1 MGKLD
6 VTILRYLTKEDFRI
20 LTAIEMGMKN
30 HELVPG
36 VLVAAIAS
44 VKAGGIHKLLRELCK
59 HKLLSYERGKR
70 FDGYRL
76 TNSGYDYLALKS
88 LTLRGAISGFG
99 NQIGVGKESNIY
111 TVVDEEGKSLCLKLH
126 RLGRICFRNVRE
138 KRDYHGKRRNMSWL
152 YLSRI
157 SATREFA
164 YMKALYDRGFPVPK
178 PVDFNRHCVI
188 MELVNG
194 YPLTNVSEV
203 GNVETLYDD
212 LMNLIVRLGNC
223 GVIHSDFNEFNIM
236 ITDDQRPVLIDFPQ
250 MVSTSH
256 PNAEMYF
263 DRDVQGV
270 RELFRKKFGYESEDY
285 PRFSDLERDDEL
297 DREVLCSGYGFT
309 QEMEDDL
316 LKEYHEGNRSADS
329 EDEQSDTDEGDTNS
343 ERAAVSD
350 GEQEEHERPPLV
362 NEKELEECRRKLEEE
377 IKLSE
382 EKQSQT
388 GGSKKKEPNAA
399 IFSYLQSMS
408 GQGELEMPERNEDGE
423 IEPEN
428 MSIIK
433 EREEAEDYFPADPLE
448 LPHGDARD
456 NVESDEPE
464 SEPEDAKVDVNSR
477 QYRMAM
483 VRKLLD
489 DARSVR
495 SYSTTASTI
504 APSIVS
510 DRIKGDIQLREKK
523 ELKKRLVPKGEAS
536 AVRRMRKDNT
546 AVLKEYRGWEF

>member
-44 VKAGGIHKLLRELCK
+44 LKAGGIHKLLRELCK

-76 TNSGYDYLALKS
+76 TNLGYDYLALKS

-126 RLGRICFRNVRE
+126 RLGRVCFRNVRE
-138 KRDYHGKRRNMSWL
+138 KRDYHGKRRTMSWL

-164 YMKALYDRGFPVPK
+164 YMKALHERGFPVPE
-178 PVDFNRHCVI
+178 PIDFNRHCVI

-203 GNVETLYDD
+203 GNVEALYDD

-223 GVIHSDFNEFNIM
+223 GVIHGDFNEFNIM

-256 PNAEMYF
+256 LNAEMYF

-285 PRFSDLERDDEL
+285 PRFNDLERDDEL

-309 QEMEDDL
+309 QEMEEDL
-316 LKEYHEGNRSADS
+316 FKEYHEGNRPDNVD
-329 EDEQSDTDEGDTNS
+329 DEQTDTEEEDTDTGSTVAEVEAT
-343 ERAAVSD
+343 
-350 GEQEEHERPPLV
+350 EHEQPAV
-362 NEKELEECRRKLEEE
+362 DEKELEECRRKLEEE

-382 EKQSQT
+382 EKPQKDT
-388 GGSKKKEPNAA
+388 KKKEHNAA
-399 IFSYLQSMS
+399 ILSYLQSLS
-408 GQGELEMPERNEDGE
+408 GQGELEMPDSNEDGE
-423 IEPEN
+423 IEPAN
-428 MSIIK
+428 QSII
-433 EREEAEDYFPADPLE
+433 EQRQEEEDYFPAEPLE
-448 LPHGDARD
+448 QPNAAGRD
-456 NVESDEPE
+456 HVESDDPD
-464 SEPEDAKVDVNSR
+464 SEPEDATIDTNSR

-504 APSIVS
+504 APTIVS
-510 DRIKGDIQLREKK
+510 ERTKGDIQLREKK
-523 ELKKRLVPKGEAS
+523 DMKKRLVPKGEAS
-536 AVRRMRKDNT
+536 AVRRMRKDNN
-546 AVLKEYRGWEF
+546 AIMKEYRGWEF

>member
-6 VTILRYLTKEDFRI
+6 VAVLRYLSKEDFRI

-44 VKAGGIHKLLRELCK
+44 IKAGGVHKLLRELCK

-76 TNSGYDYLALKS
+76 TNMGYDYLALKS
-88 LTLRGAISGFG
+88 LTLREAITGFG

-111 TVVDEEGKSLCLKLH
+111 TVVDVEGTALCLKLH
-126 RLGRICFRNVRE
+126 RLGRVCFRNVRE
-138 KRDYHGKRRNMSWL
+138 KRDYHGKRHRMSWL

-178 PVDFNRHCVI
+178 PIDFNRHCVI
-188 MELVNG
+188 MELVDG

-203 GNVETLYDD
+203 GNVEGLYDD
-212 LMNLIVRLGNC
+212 LMNLVVRLGNC
-223 GVIHSDFNEFNIM
+223 GVIHGDFNEFNIM
-236 ITDDQRPVLIDFPQ
+236 ITTDQRPVLIDFPQ

-270 RELFRKKFGYESEDY
+270 RELFRKKFGYESEDF
-285 PRFSDLERDDEL
+285 PRFCDLERDDEL

-309 QEMEDDL
+309 QEMENDL
-316 LKEYHEGNRSADS
+316 LQEYHADGKPDY
-329 EDEQSDTDEGDTNS
+329 DESDLSDAEGDSLS
-343 ERAAVSD
+343 ETSLENYE
-350 GEQEEHERPPLV
+350 EQEEQSKID
-362 NEKELEECRRKLEEE
+362 EKELEEYRHKLEEE
-377 IKLSE
+377 IKYSE
-382 EKQSQT
+382 EKANPKA
-388 GGSKKKEPNAA
+388 SKKNAPNAA

-408 GQGELEMPERNEDGE
+408 LQEELETPDHNEQED
-423 IEPEN
+423 IEPCNLAVIQQQQKHGEQF
-428 MSIIK
+428 S
-433 EREEAEDYFPADPLE
+433 ERFDQLDTEVNVAE
-448 LPHGDARD
+448 
-456 NVESDEPE
+456 ESDDPE
-464 SEPEDAKVDVNSR
+464 SEPEVDKNSR

-504 APSIVS
+504 APSLIS
-510 DRIKGDIQLREKK
+510 YRIKGDMQQREKK
-523 ELKKRLVPKGEAS
+523 EMKKRLVPKGEAS
-536 AVRRMRKDNT
+536 AVRRMRKDNN
-546 AVLKEYRGWEF
+546 AVVKEYRGWDF

>member
-1 MGKLD
+1 MGKLN
-6 VTILRYLTKEDFRI
+6 VTVLRYLSKEDFRI

-36 VLVAAIAS
+36 ALVAAIAS
-44 VKAGGIHKLLRELCK
+44 LKSGGVHRLLRELCK
-59 HKLLSYERGKR
+59 QKLLTYERGKR

-76 TNSGYDYLALKS
+76 TNMGYDYLALKS
-88 LTLRGAISGFG
+88 LTLRGSISGFG

-111 TVVDEEGKSLCLKLH
+111 TVVDEQETPLCLKLH
-126 RLGRICFRNVRE
+126 RLGRVCFRNIKE
-138 KRDYHGKRRNMSWL
+138 KRDYHGKRHKMSWL

-164 YMKALYDRGFPVPK
+164 YMKALHERGFPVPK
-178 PVDFNRHCVI
+178 PIDFNRHCVI
-188 MELVNG
+188 MELVDG
-194 YPLTNVSEV
+194 YPLTNVCEV
-203 GNVETLYDD
+203 GNVEALYDD

-223 GVIHSDFNEFNIM
+223 GVIHGDFNEFNIM
-236 ITDDQRPVLIDFPQ
+236 ITQDQVPILIDFPQ
-250 MVSTSH
+250 MISTSH

-270 RELFRKKFGYESEDY
+270 RELFRKKFAYESEEY

-316 LKEYHEGNRSADS
+316 LKEYHPTNEND
-329 EDEQSDTDEGDTNS
+329 DECSDTDDAGLAGSDTEEVSEG
-343 ERAAVSD
+343 
-350 GEQEEHERPPLV
+350 QEMPTV
-362 NEKELEECRRKLEEE
+362 DEKELEECRRKLEEE

-382 EKQSQT
+382 KPSQKT
-388 GGSKKKEPNAA
+388 PKKGDPNAA

-408 GQGELEMPERNEDGE
+408 IQEELETPDLEASEE
-423 IEPEN
+423 IEAQANIASDVQKLSELAGVEEEQTDQHAQEH
-428 MSIIK
+428 
-433 EREEAEDYFPADPLE
+433 ER
-448 LPHGDARD
+448 RT
-456 NVESDEPE
+456 NVESDDPDTDPE
-464 SEPEDAKVDVNSR
+464 EETIDRNSR

-504 APSIVS
+504 APSVIS
-510 DRIKGDIQLREKK
+510 DRIKGDMQQREKK
-523 ELKKRLVPKGEAS
+523 EMKKRCVPKGEAS
-536 AVRRMRKDNT
+536 AVRRMRKDNNY
-546 AVLKEYRGWEF
+546 VVKEHRGWDF

>member
-1 MGKLD
+1 MGKLN

-44 VKAGGIHKLLRELCK
+44 LKSGGIHKLLRELCK
-59 HKLLSYERGKR
+59 HKLLTYERGKR

-76 TNSGYDYLALKS
+76 TNAGYDYLALKS
-88 LTLRGAISGFG
+88 LTLRGAIAGFG

-111 TVVDEEGKSLCLKLH
+111 TVVDEEENSLCLKLH

-138 KRDYHGKRRNMSWL
+138 KRDYHGKRRKMSWL

-203 GNVETLYDD
+203 GNVEALYDD

-236 ITDDQRPVLIDFPQ
+236 ITDDQRPILIDFPQ

-285 PRFSDLERDDEL
+285 PRFGDLERDDEL

-316 LKEYHEGNRSADS
+316 MKEYHDENRSQCS
-329 EDEQSDTDEGDTNS
+329 ENDLSDTDEDTDN
-343 ERAAVSD
+343 ETAD
-350 GEQEEHERPPLV
+350 QENNQHDEHALLDK
-362 NEKELEECRRKLEEE
+362 KELEECRRKLEEE
-377 IKLSE
+377 MKLSE
-382 EKQSQT
+382 GKQPQPD
-388 GGSKKKEPNAA
+388 SKKKEPNAA
-399 IFSYLQSMS
+399 IFSYLKSLSNQE
-408 GQGELEMPERNEDGE
+408 ELEMPERNEEEE
-423 IEPEN
+423 IEPDN
-428 MSIIK
+428 LSIIQQ
-433 EREEAEDYFPADPLE
+433 RQIEEDCPSTEHLVQPDSQ
-448 LPHGDARD
+448 G
-456 NVESDEPE
+456 NIESDDPE
-464 SEPEDAKVDVNSR
+464 SEPEDNTIDTNSR

-495 SYSTTASTI
+495 SFSTTASTI

-510 DRIKGDIQLREKK
+510 NRIKGDIQQREKK
-523 ELKKRLVPKGEAS
+523 DMKKRLVPKGEAS
-536 AVRRMRKDNT
+536 AVRRMRKDNN
-546 AVLKEYRGWEF
+546 AILNEYRGWEF

>member
-1 MGKLD
+1 MGKLN
-6 VTILRYLTKEDFRI
+6 VTVLRYLTKEDFRI

-44 VKAGGIHKLLRELCK
+44 LKSGGLHKLLRELCK

-76 TNSGYDYLALKS
+76 TNAGYDYLALKS
-88 LTLRGAISGFG
+88 LTLRGAIAGFG

-111 TVVDEEGKSLCLKLH
+111 TVVDGEGKSLCLKLH

-138 KRDYHGKRRNMSWL
+138 KRDYHGKRRKMSWL

-164 YMKALYDRGFPVPK
+164 YMKALYDRGFPVPT

-188 MELVNG
+188 MELVDG

-203 GNVETLYDD
+203 GNVEGLYDD

-236 ITDDQRPVLIDFPQ
+236 ITDDQRPIVIDFPQ

-270 RELFRKKFGYESEDY
+270 RELFRKKFGYESEEY
-285 PRFSDLERDDEL
+285 PKFSDLERDDEL
-297 DREVLCSGYGFT
+297 DLEVLCSGYGFT

-316 LKEYHEGNRSADS
+316 MKEYHEENRSECS
-329 EDEQSDTDEGDTNS
+329 ENDESDTDEDVDTETADPAYDQNN
-343 ERAAVSD
+343 
-350 GEQEEHERPPLV
+350 EHSLV
-362 NEKELEECRRKLEEE
+362 DEKELDECRRKLEEE
-377 IKLSE
+377 MKLSE
-382 EKQSQT
+382 GKQPPKD
-388 GGSKKKEPNAA
+388 SKKKEPNAA
-399 IFSYLQSMS
+399 IFNYLESLSIQE
-408 GQGELEMPERNEDGE
+408 ELEMPERNEEEE
-423 IEPEN
+423 IEPANLTIIQQQQAEED
-428 MSIIK
+428 SIST
-433 EREEAEDYFPADPLE
+433 EHLAQSPEEARVDI
-448 LPHGDARD
+448 
-456 NVESDEPE
+456 ESDDPE
-464 SEPEDAKVDVNSR
+464 SEPEDKTIDTNSR

-510 DRIKGDIQLREKK
+510 NRIKGDLQQREKK
-523 ELKKRLVPKGEAS
+523 DMQKRLVPKGEAS
-536 AVRRMRKDNT
+536 AVRRMRKDNN
-546 AVLKEYRGWEF
+546 AILKEYRGWEF

>member
-1 MGKLD
+1 MGKLN

-44 VKAGGIHKLLRELCK
+44 LKSGGIHKLLRELCK
-59 HKLLSYERGKR
+59 HKLLTYERGKR

-76 TNSGYDYLALKS
+76 TNAGYDYLALKS

-111 TVVDEEGKSLCLKLH
+111 TVVDEEGTSLCLKLH

-138 KRDYHGKRRNMSWL
+138 KRDYHGKRRKMSWL

-164 YMKALYDRGFPVPK
+164 YMKALYDHGFPVPK

-203 GNVETLYDD
+203 GNVEALYDD

-236 ITDDQRPVLIDFPQ
+236 ITDEQRPIVIDFPQ

-285 PRFSDLERDDEL
+285 PRFNDLERDDEL

-316 LKEYHEGNRSADS
+316 MKEYHEENRSDSSDNDQSDNEEDTDIEADDHTERS
-329 EDEQSDTDEGDTNS
+329 LVDEQ
-343 ERAAVSD
+343 
-350 GEQEEHERPPLV
+350 
-362 NEKELEECRRKLEEE
+362 ELEECRRKLEEE
-377 IKLSE
+377 MKLSE
-382 EKQSQT
+382 GKQKD
-388 GGSKKKEPNAA
+388 SKKKDPNAA
-399 IFSYLQSMS
+399 IFSYLESLSNQE
-408 GQGELEMPERNEDGE
+408 GLEMPERNEDEE

-428 MSIIK
+428 LSIIT
-433 EREEAEDYFPADPLE
+433 EQQQQLEEDCTPTEQLGH
-448 LPHGDARD
+448 LTARD
-456 NVESDEPE
+456 NVESDDPE
-464 SEPEDAKVDVNSR
+464 SEPEDKTIDTNSR

-510 DRIKGDIQLREKK
+510 NRIKGDIQQREKK
-523 ELKKRLVPKGEAS
+523 DMKKRLVPKGEAS
-536 AVRRMRKDNT
+536 AVRRMRKDNN
-546 AVLKEYRGWEF
+546 AVLNEYRGWEF

>member
-1 MGKLD
+1 MGKLN

-44 VKAGGIHKLLRELCK
+44 LKSGGLHKLLRELCK
-59 HKLLSYERGKR
+59 HKLLTYERGKR

-76 TNSGYDYLALKS
+76 TNAGYDYLALKS
-88 LTLRGAISGFG
+88 LTLRGAIAGFG

-111 TVVDEEGKSLCLKLH
+111 TVVDEEGNSLCLKLH

-138 KRDYHGKRRNMSWL
+138 KRDYHGKRRKMSWL

-178 PVDFNRHCVI
+178 PIDFNRHCVI

-236 ITDDQRPVLIDFPQ
+236 ITDEQRPILIDFPQ

-316 LKEYHEGNRSADS
+316 MKEYHEENRSECSD
-329 EDEQSDTDEGDTNS
+329 DGQSDTEEDTDNEADEHTGHS
-343 ERAAVSD
+343 
-350 GEQEEHERPPLV
+350 LV
-362 NEKELEECRRKLEEE
+362 DEKELEECRRKLEEE
-377 IKLSE
+377 MKLSE
-382 EKQSQT
+382 AKQPPKD
-388 GGSKKKEPNAA
+388 SKKKDPNAA
-399 IFSYLQSMS
+399 IFSYLESLANQE
-408 GQGELEMPERNEDGE
+408 GLEMPECNEEDE

-428 MSIIK
+428 LTILTEQQQHSVQ
-433 EREEAEDYFPADPLE
+433 EDCPTTEQLEHLAARAE
-448 LPHGDARD
+448 
-456 NVESDEPE
+456 VESDDPE
-464 SEPEDAKVDVNSR
+464 SEPEDKTIDTNSR

-510 DRIKGDIQLREKK
+510 NRIKGDIQQREKK
-523 ELKKRLVPKGEAS
+523 DMKKRLVPKGEAS
-536 AVRRMRKDNT
+536 AVRRMRNDNN
-546 AVLKEYRGWEF
+546 AILKEYRGWEF

>member
-6 VTILRYLTKEDFRI
+6 VSTLRYLTKEDFRI

-44 VKAGGIHKLLRELCK
+44 LKAGGIHKLLRELCK

-138 KRDYHGKRRNMSWL
+138 KRDYHGKRHNMSWL

-178 PVDFNRHCVI
+178 PIDFNRHCVI

-203 GNVETLYDD
+203 GNVEALYDD

-256 PNAEMYF
+256 LNAEMYF

-316 LKEYHEGNRSADS
+316 LKEYHENNTPDNSDIEHS
-329 EDEQSDTDEGDTNS
+329 DTEDEHTDTESTAP
-343 ERAAVSD
+343 EF
-350 GEQEEHERPPLV
+350 EQKECEQPV
-362 NEKELEECRRKLEEE
+362 VDDKELEECRRKLEEE

-382 EKQSQT
+382 EKQTQKDT
-388 GGSKKKEPNAA
+388 KKKEPNAA
-399 IFSYLQSMS
+399 IFSYLQSLPT
-408 GQGELEMPERNEDGE
+408 QGELEMPDRIEDGE

-428 MSIIK
+428 LSVIQQ
-433 EREEAEDYFPADPLE
+433 RQEAEDYFPAEPVE
-448 LPHGDARD
+448 QPSAGRD
-456 NVESDEPE
+456 NVESDDPE
-464 SEPEDAKVDVNSR
+464 SEPEDATVDTNSR

-504 APSIVS
+504 APSIIS
-510 DRIKGDIQLREKK
+510 DRIKGGIQVREKK
-523 ELKKRLVPKGEAS
+523 DLKKRLVPKGEAS

-546 AVLKEYRGWEF
+546 ATLKEYRGWEF

>member
-44 VKAGGIHKLLRELCK
+44 LKAGGIHKLLRELCK
-59 HKLLSYERGKR
+59 HKLLTYERGKR

-76 TNSGYDYLALKS
+76 TNAGYDYLALKS
-88 LTLRGAISGFG
+88 LTLRGAIAGFG

-111 TVVDEEGKSLCLKLH
+111 TVANEDGQPLCLKLH

-138 KRDYHGKRRNMSWL
+138 KRDYHGKRHRMSWL

-164 YMKALYDRGFPVPK
+164 YMTALHERGFPVPK
-178 PVDFNRHCVI
+178 PVDFNRHCVV
-188 MELVNG
+188 MDLVDG
-194 YPLTNVSEV
+194 YPLTNVAEV

-223 GVIHSDFNEFNIM
+223 GVIHGDFNEFNIM
-236 ITDDQRPVLIDFPQ
+236 ITKDQQPILIDFPQ

-316 LKEYHEGNRSADS
+316 FKEYHEGSKSEASEHDLSDADV
-329 EDEQSDTDEGDTNS
+329 DTDSDTIVPDFEQLDENKP
-343 ERAAVSD
+343 AVD
-350 GEQEEHERPPLV
+350 AD
-362 NEKELEECRRKLEEE
+362 ELEECRRKLEEE
-377 IKLSE
+377 VKFAE
-382 EKQSQT
+382 GKAPQKET
-388 GGSKKKEPNAA
+388 KKKEHNAA

-408 GQGELEMPERNEDGE
+408 NQAELETPERDEQEE
-423 IEPEN
+423 IEPCN
-428 MSIIK
+428 LSIIQQ
-433 EREEAEDYFPADPLE
+433 RQEEEDQFPVESLGGRVTSPCVD
-448 LPHGDARD
+448 
-456 NVESDEPE
+456 VESDDPD
-464 SEPEDAKVDVNSR
+464 SVPEDVTVDTNSR

-510 DRIKGDIQLREKK
+510 DRIKGDLQQREKK
-523 ELKKRLVPKGEAS
+523 EMKKRLVPKGEAS
-536 AVRRMRKDNT
+536 AVRRMRKDNS

>member
-1 MGKLD
+1 MGKLN
-6 VTILRYLTKEDFRI
+6 VSILRYLTKEDFRI

-36 VLVAAIAS
+36 VLVASIAS
-44 VKAGGIHKLLRELCK
+44 LKTGGLHKLLRELCK
-59 HKLLSYERGKR
+59 HKLLTYERGKR
-70 FDGYRL
+70 YDGYRL
-76 TNSGYDYLALKS
+76 TNAGYDYLALKS

-138 KRDYHGKRRNMSWL
+138 KRDYHGKRHRMSWL

-178 PVDFNRHCVI
+178 PIDFNRHCVI

-194 YPLTNVSEV
+194 YPLTNVTEV
-203 GNVETLYDD
+203 GNVEALYDD
-212 LMNLIVRLGNC
+212 LMNLIVRFGNC

-236 ITDDQRPVLIDFPQ
+236 ISDDQKPIIIDFPQ

-256 PNAEMYF
+256 ENAEMYF

-285 PRFSDLERDDEL
+285 PRFSDLEREDEL

-316 LKEYHEGNRSADS
+316 LKEYHEENRSQCSDH
-329 EDEQSDTDEGDTNS
+329 DQSDEEYEDTENGS
-343 ERAAVSD
+343 IVPDSTQVN
-350 GEQEEHERPPLV
+350 EQPLV
-362 NEKELEECRRKLEEE
+362 DEKELEECRRKLEEE
-377 IKLSE
+377 MKLSE
-382 EKQSQT
+382 GKQPQKD
-388 GGSKKKEPNAA
+388 SKKKEPNAA
-399 IFSYLQSMS
+399 IFSYLESLSSQT
-408 GQGELEMPERNEDGE
+408 ELELPERNEEEE

-428 MSIIK
+428 LSILQQRQTEK
-433 EREEAEDYFPADPLE
+433 EDFVSTEQTVHGAD
-448 LPHGDARD
+448 DTRVA
-456 NVESDEPE
+456 VESDDPE
-464 SEPEDAKVDVNSR
+464 SEPEDAAAPVDTTSR

-510 DRIKGDIQLREKK
+510 NRIKGDMEQRERK
-523 ELKKRLVPKGEAS
+523 EMKKRLVPKGEAS
-536 AVRRMRKDNT
+536 AVRRMRKDNNAT
-546 AVLKEYRGWEF
+546 LKEYRGWEF

>member
-1 MGKLD
+1 MGKLN

-44 VKAGGIHKLLRELCK
+44 LKSGGLHKVLRELCK
-59 HKLLSYERGKR
+59 HKLLTYERGKR

-76 TNSGYDYLALKS
+76 TNAGYDYLALKS

-126 RLGRICFRNVRE
+126 RLGRVCFRNVRE
-138 KRDYHGKRRNMSWL
+138 KRDYHGKRRRMSWL

-178 PVDFNRHCVI
+178 PIDFNRHCVI

-203 GNVETLYDD
+203 GNVEALYDD
-212 LMNLIVRLGNC
+212 LMNLVVRLGNC

-236 ITDDQRPVLIDFPQ
+236 ITDDQKPIVIDFPQ

-256 PNAEMYF
+256 QNAEMYF

-316 LKEYHEGNRSADS
+316 LKEYHEENRTESSENDESDEGEEDADNESTVPDYEQAS
-329 EDEQSDTDEGDTNS
+329 EDPIVD
-343 ERAAVSD
+343 
-350 GEQEEHERPPLV
+350 
-362 NEKELEECRRKLEEE
+362 EKELEECRRKLEEE

-382 EKQSQT
+382 GKQPQKD
-388 GGSKKKEPNAA
+388 SKKMEPNAA
-399 IFSYLQSMS
+399 IFSYLESLSCQA
-408 GQGELEMPERNEDGE
+408 ELELPERNEEED

-428 MSIIK
+428 LTIIQQRQTVK
-433 EREEAEDYFPADPLE
+433 EEFDSKEQFVHEMDDTRRA
-448 LPHGDARD
+448 
-456 NVESDEPE
+456 VESDDPE
-464 SEPEDAKVDVNSR
+464 CEPEDTTTPVDTSSR

-510 DRIKGDIQLREKK
+510 NRIKDGIEQREKK
-523 ELKKRLVPKGEAS
+523 EMKKRLVPKGEAS
-536 AVRRMRKDNT
+536 AVRRMRKDNNAT
-546 AVLKEYRGWEF
+546 LKEYRGWEF